1 MSTQE
6 TNEKEYFAWLEKR
19 IPLSQYSMIKKSKN
33 SITMLLMQKLAFK
46 KPLFLIENAE
56 DVSKN
61 VSKVPKCF
69 SNVKLRSAAI
79 QMVTMYATY
88 LEEMTAIELKPE
100 TAVVN
105 KQSVSETPI
114 VEHSATVVSLDKRM
128 SKGNTLLPQME
139 EIVLKA
145 DMEGMSY
152 NEIRDSLR
160 ITMAQTKQLVAESK
174 RVVDVK
180 GKLIHEEVFIDW
192 EEGADALEA
201 ILDKLMQKNNGYVS
215 VGQLF
220 EYTRS
225 EMNMF
230 INDNDICDERS
241 VYDIARHLFEKA
253 HYHDRHYSFVGNMHI
268 SRPNEKI
275 CSNLDLFKKYATDQ
289 GGVFS
294 YTGLIEYL
302 ESVGV
307 GTGNLR
313 MQMRLYTEPIFFNYD
328 EDILIFAE
336 TMNMD
341 EAWEKAVNEAL
352 KDLFADVGD
361 HIVFRQIPEIWYDR
375 LPALPGSR
383 PWTPLLLQSILRFHS
398 TEFNAHTIH
407 AMDGQSI
414 ETLHTM
420 LVENS
425 SPIQNFGDVVISCLL
440 ENEVEQRKFK
450 AEDLRLI
457 LVKTGILHGGELIW
471 NMPKALKSDSR
482 FAWDVKG
489 ENVTVMI

>member
-192 EEGADALEA
+192 E
-201 ILDKLMQKNNGYVS
+201 
-215 VGQLF
+215 
-220 EYTRS
+220 
-225 EMNMF
+225 
-230 INDNDICDERS
+230 
-241 VYDIARHLFEKA
+241 
-253 HYHDRHYSFVGNMHI
+253 
-268 SRPNEKI
+268 
-275 CSNLDLFKKYATDQ
+275 
-289 GGVFS
+289 
-294 YTGLIEYL
+294 
-302 ESVGV
+302 
-307 GTGNLR
+307 
-313 MQMRLYTEPIFFNYD
+313 
-328 EDILIFAE
+328 
-336 TMNMD
+336 
-341 EAWEKAVNEAL
+341 
-352 KDLFADVGD
+352 
-361 HIVFRQIPEIWYDR
+361 
-375 LPALPGSR
+375 
-383 PWTPLLLQSILRFHS
+383 
-398 TEFNAHTIH
+398 
-407 AMDGQSI
+407 
-414 ETLHTM
+414 
-420 LVENS
+420 
-425 SPIQNFGDVVISCLL
+425 SC
-440 ENEVEQRKFK
+440 
-450 AEDLRLI
+450 I
-457 LVKTGILHGGELIW
+457 
-471 NMPKALKSDSR
+471 KSQ
-482 FAWDVKG
+482 
-489 ENVTVMI
+489 